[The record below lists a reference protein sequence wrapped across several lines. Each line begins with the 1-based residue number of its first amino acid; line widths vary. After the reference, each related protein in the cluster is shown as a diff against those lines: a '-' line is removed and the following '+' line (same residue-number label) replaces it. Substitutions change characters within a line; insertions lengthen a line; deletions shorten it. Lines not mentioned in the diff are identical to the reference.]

1 MDYHT
6 FAPSSENRGIWP
18 VHLLSFFRELFLK
31 EIPAACANS
40 KFVFD
45 SNAFDGILLIG

>member
-6 FAPSSENRGIWP
+6 FAPSSENREIWS
-18 VHLLSFFRELFLK
+18 VHLLSLFRELFLR

-45 SNAFDGILLIG
+45 SDAFDGILPIG